1 MSVMHVGQS
10 DAQVQRWL
18 RWDEES
24 RQLITGAMLGCQE
37 RASMKKGESRIVLD
51 LGSGS
56 ARDRDYLMQRFD
68 ADYSGIEVVKDAA
81 DRTAHLGVRHLA
93 IEEMPAEWNGKI
105 QFMYSRHVMEHV
117 VDLNAALGAIKRVL
131 APHGIVGAVTPHVFP
146 DPEPAHVT
154 VQTIHE
160 WCAHYKRHGLRPV
173 YAKLESMACIEAHI
187 VCIHEE
193 WAARVLGP

>member
-93 IEEMPAEWNGKI
+93 IEEMPAEL
-105 QFMYSRHVMEHV
+105 HVEQEEP
-117 VDLNAALGAIKRVL
+117 LNKKGRLAKAGLNCLYAI
-131 APHGIVGAVTPHVFP
+131 I
-146 DPEPAHVT
+146 
-154 VQTIHE
+154 
-160 WCAHYKRHGLRPV
+160 
-173 YAKLESMACIEAHI
+173 
-187 VCIHEE
+187 
-193 WAARVLGP
+193 